1 MEDKLWTNSFMALI
15 TASFL
20 MFFSYYMLMA
30 VLPIYV
36 VDILNKSSISAGI
49 ILTVFIIGS
58 TIARFFIGN
67 CLDSFDRRI
76 LLLISSVLFLIANL
90 LYYGAQTF
98 ESLLLLRIFHGC
110 TYGMMTTT
118 LSTITAEVVPSSR
131 KGEGIGYYGT
141 GMSLGMVLGPFGGLY
156 IFSNWGVHELFL
168 IATVSS
174 FLTFLIG
181 MLVQVPRMNK
191 EGKIKRKIKFFER
204 AVLKISFIAFL
215 LALGYCSISSFLS
228 LYTEAMNEPY
238 ASGYFFLCY
247 GAAMIISRPVIGKIF
262 DKVQGKKIITVSY
275 FVYICGM
282 LLLSYSSSYVDFCIA
297 GLLLGI
303 GFGSVFSCLQT
314 IMVNS
319 VNSSALGTANS
330 TYYLFFDSGI
340 ALGSCLLGLLVNIL
354 GFQWMFRISSLIIF
368 YSFLF
373 FYLFFIR
380 QTNVL
385 RKNKGKERDSSLN

>member
-15 TASFL
+15 TASFF

-30 VLPIYV
+30 VLPMYV
-36 VDILNKSSISAGI
+36 VDIMNKSSISAGI

-76 LLLISSVLFLIANL
+76 LLLISSILFLIANL

-118 LSTITAEVVPSSR
+118 LSTITAELVPSSR

-141 GMSLGMVLGPFGGLY
+141 GMSLGMVLGPFVGLY
-156 IFSNWGVHELFL
+156 IFSNFGVREMFL

-228 LYTEAMNEPY
+228 LYTEAMDEPH
-238 ASGYFFLCY
+238 AGGYFFLCY
-247 GAAMIISRPVIGKIF
+247 GVAMIISRPVIGKIF
-262 DKVQGKKIITVSY
+262 DKAQGKKIITVSY

-385 RKNKGKERDSSLN
+385 RINKGKGRDSSLN